1 MQTPKDFTNTLAG
14 CTTPDAIEADFLA
27 ELAKLKAE
35 SLGWIPLEDGAY
47 LHVCDLPRP
56 RCLDFPKANAVLSYL
71 PLLCCRVHQRAKR
84 ASLGLRHV
92 QSRY

>member
-1 MQTPKDFTNTLAG
+1 MQTPEGFTNTLAG

-47 LHVCDLPRP
+47 PHVS
-56 RCLDFPKANAVLSYL
+56 DFNVTEVLVVGVPQVRDAVLL
-71 PLLCCRVHQRAKR
+71 V
-84 ASLGLRHV
+84 G
-92 QSRY
+92 

>member
-1 MQTPKDFTNTLAG
+1 VQTPEGFTNTLAG

-47 LHVCDLPRP
+47 LHVSDLNVTEEIVVGVPQVR
-56 RCLDFPKANAVLSYL
+56 DA
-71 PLLCCRVHQRAKR
+71 LLLV
-84 ASLGLRHV
+84 G
-92 QSRY
+92 